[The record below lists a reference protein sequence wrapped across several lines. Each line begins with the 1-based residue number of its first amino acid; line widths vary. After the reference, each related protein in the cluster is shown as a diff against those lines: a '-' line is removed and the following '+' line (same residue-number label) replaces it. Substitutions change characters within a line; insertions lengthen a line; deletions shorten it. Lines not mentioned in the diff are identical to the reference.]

1 MRLGERERV
10 EERASFY
17 YVKGRRESERER
29 KSFTNQNGGKAY
41 FIDGKINNISDLC

>member
-10 EERASFY
+10 EERASYY

-29 KSFTNQNGGKAY
+29 KGVLQTKMEEGLFHRWK
-41 FIDGKINNISDLC
+41 NN